1 MTVSA
6 FKKRVAERLH
16 APGLQIALKRALPSL
31 RERRAAAMATI
42 DFEAA
47 RRELK
52 AMKMDAIERLPAL
65 VQQFKA
71 EAEKVGTTVH
81 FADTPDDLNR
91 IVGEIATQHQA
102 RLIVKGKSMVTEE
115 THLNAYLEAR
125 GVTVVETDLGE
136 WIIQLAHETPS
147 HLIAPAIHKRR
158 EDVAALFSK
167 ALRRPVPDDIASLV
181 ATARQALREAFIK
194 ADIGITGVNVAIAET
209 GGILL
214 VENEGNGRLTS
225 TLPPVHIAC
234 MGIEKIVPTM
244 EDAFKVLQLL
254 SKSGTG
260 QIQTSYVNIITGTS
274 RSADIEMTI
283 TPGVHGPKELHVILL
298 DNNRSQMRDDPDF
311 REALACIRCGA
322 CSNVCPPFEAV
333 GGHVFGHVYSGA
345 IGLVVTPFH
354 HGMENAIGPNTLCV
368 QCNACETVCPVGIP
382 LPRQIL
388 EQRQR
393 GVEQFGLP
401 AWKHAMLNLWSSPE
415 RLFPL
420 LSLAKIGQLPFA
432 WGGFLRGIPAGY
444 GRTLPA
450 LAAQPLR
457 ARLEGADGEMWQGGG
472 VLELRPTA
480 AGVEAK
486 TVSFFATC
494 LIDRIYPS
502 MGEAIVQVLRRRGF
516 AVRFA
521 RNQWCC
527 GLVASNAG
535 DRRNAQRMARHTIAA
550 LEGVSA
556 DYLVSGSASCT
567 VAVTQDYPWLLR
579 DDPRWQERAAHL
591 ADRMFSFATFLEKVL
606 RPEPS
611 WFAPRGGSVRV
622 TYHDSCQ
629 SKNSLGIGPEPR
641 RILTECLGYELV
653 EMEEPAFCCGFGG
666 TFSLEYPD
674 VSGRILSWK
683 LDHIQRTQA
692 QVVVTDNPGCLM
704 QLRGGIEAAGLAG
717 KVRVAHLAEL
727 MAERLAA
734 G

>member
-1 MTVSA
+1 MSA

-16 APGLQIALKRALPSL
+16 APGLQTALKRALPGM
-31 RERRAAAMATI
+31 RERRAAALATI
-42 DFEAA
+42 DFESA

-52 AMKMDAIERLPAL
+52 AMKMDAIERLPEL

-71 EAEKVGTTVH
+71 EAEKVGTIVH
-81 FADTPDDLNR
+81 LADTPDDLNR
-91 IVGEIATQHQA
+91 IVGEIASQHQA

-115 THLNAYLEAR
+115 THLNHYLEAR
-125 GVTVVETDLGE
+125 GISVVETDLGE

-147 HLIAPAIHKRR
+147 HLVAPAIHKRR
-158 EDVAALFSK
+158 EDVAALFTR
-167 ALRRPVPDDIASLV
+167 ALGRPVPDDIPTLV

-234 MGIEKIVPTM
+234 MGIEKIVPTL
-244 EDAFKVLQLL
+244 EDAFHVLQLL
-254 SKSGTG
+254 AKSSTG
-260 QIQTSYVNIITGTS
+260 QTQTSYVNIITGSS

-283 TPGVHGPKELHVILL
+283 TRGVHGPKELHVILL
-298 DNNRSQMRDDPDF
+298 DNNRSAMRDDPDF

-322 CSNVCPPFEAV
+322 CCNVCPPFEAV
-333 GGHVFGHVYSGA
+333 GGHVFGYVYTGA
-345 IGLVVTPFH
+345 IGLVLTPFH
-354 HGMENAIGPNTLCV
+354 HGMDKGIGPNALCV

-401 AWKHAMLNLWSSPE
+401 AWKQAMLNLWSSPE

-432 WGGFLRGIPAGY
+432 WGGFLRGIPAGH
-444 GRTLPA
+444 GRKLPA

-457 ARLEGADGEMWQGGG
+457 ARLEAPNGAPWRGGS
-472 VLELRPTA
+472 VLELRPMPPHV
-480 AGVEAK
+480 GEK

-494 LIDRIYPS
+494 LIDRLYPS
-502 MGEAIVQVLRRRGF
+502 MGEAIVRILRARGYT
-516 AVRFA
+516 VRFA
-521 RNQWCC
+521 RDQWCC

-535 DRRNAQRMARHTIAA
+535 DRHNAQKMARHTIAA
-550 LEGVSA
+550 LEEVSA

-579 DDPRWQERAAHL
+579 DDAPWQERAARL
-591 ADRMFSFATFLEKVL
+591 AERMFSFASFLEAEL
-606 RPEPS
+606 RPQPGWFVPAPS
-611 WFAPRGGSVRV
+611 MRV

-683 LDHIQRTQA
+683 LDHIRRTQA

-704 QLRGGIEAAGLAG
+704 QLRGGIEAAGLG
-717 KVRVAHLAEL
+717 GQVRVAHLAEL

-734 G
+734 D